1 MRMDETMYT
10 IELMPR
16 AIKELKKLPKKDAE
30 HIVANMQL
38 LEHGITGDVK
48 KLTNFTPEYR
58 LRVGSYRVLFE
69 IEEDKVIIYRIA
81 HRKESYKVK
90 Q

>member
-1 MRMDETMYT
+1 MYT

-16 AIKELKKLPKKDAE
+16 ALKELKKLPKKNAE
-30 HIVANMQL
+30 HIAAHIQL
-38 LEHGITGDVK
+38 MEHGLIGDIK

-58 LRVGSYRVLFE
+58 LRIGNYRVLFE
-69 IEEDKVIIYRIA
+69 IEEDKIIIYRIA

-90 Q
+90 